1 MSVPRSAQYVELL
14 FALRSTAM
22 DDVSHEV
29 SVDPV
34 DNARIDISD
43 LELGGHL
50 GVSGTAIDPDTSAI
64 RQAPSVSA
72 TITVMP
78 ALTCRKT
85 GSDFGAATVLAWS
98 TDIPSWLVQLYLY
111 A

>member
-14 FALRSTAM
+14 FALRSTPM

-43 LELGGHL
+43 LKLGGHP
-50 GVSGTAIDPDTSAI
+50 GVSGTAIDPDHV
-64 RQAPSVSA
+64 RHP
-72 TITVMP
+72 P
-78 ALTCRKT
+78 GPFR
-85 GSDFGAATVLAWS
+85 FGDDYGHARFDVQEDRVWLGCCNGTRMINRHSFFDSTAVL
-98 TDIPSWLVQLYLY
+98 V
-111 A
+111 